1 MTQRNIS
8 RATSRITE
16 CLFHVVVFV
25 FLIYFPLTFV
35 LVEFFFA
42 LLLMLWLLSFCSCRK
57 YLKDEEQ

>member
-25 FLIYFPLTFV
+25 FLILFDSDDYYAKESEKSPL
-35 LVEFFFA
+35 
-42 LLLMLWLLSFCSCRK
+42 
-57 YLKDEEQ
+57 